1 MPAAHARTMPQGSGT
16 QCLSFCT
23 LPGGVR
29 IDCACIVKSS
39 WGTLKAHQDSFWCPS
54 GGKPE
59 NNRRHAF
66 QFVKIYLAYMER
78 HGLVN
83 DEGVLEVCVMFI
95 LWLLPKGQ
103 RALPTNLQDGPT
115 WVNQIKAKASELDLP
130 SEPPASLRSSFA
142 ELACNAK
149 IGNRGNKALLPK
161 VCEAARLAHA
171 FSC

>member
-103 RALPTNLQDGPT
+103 RAAD
-115 WVNQIKAKASELDLP
+115 
-130 SEPPASLRSSFA
+130 EPAGRAYVGQPDQGQGVGARPAVRA
-142 ELACNAK
+142 AGLA
-149 IGNRGNKALLPK
+149 AL
-161 VCEAARLAHA
+161 VVR
-171 FSC
+171 